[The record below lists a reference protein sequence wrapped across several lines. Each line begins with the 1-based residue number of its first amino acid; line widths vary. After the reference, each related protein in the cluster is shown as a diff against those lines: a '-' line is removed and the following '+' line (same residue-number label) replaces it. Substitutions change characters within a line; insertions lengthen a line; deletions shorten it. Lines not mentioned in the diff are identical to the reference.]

1 MTANLF
7 HKNLKTKNKF
17 MPKTFFAPGNV
28 AGSIILFAA
37 TIISSLAIIATLE
50 ATNASISNLSADI
63 DNLIVPANIEPLEAN
78 FKLYNVSDGTV
89 REISAYNSVPEQTW
103 GDPCIA
109 ADNTNICERYAAGE
123 LICAANFVP
132 LGTKLYIDTIGECT
146 VADRMNRRYTDR
158 VDFFM
163 DKDIAAAKNFGIKK
177 LKVLIVK

>member
-1 MTANLF
+1 
-7 HKNLKTKNKF
+7 

-37 TIISSLAIIATLE
+37 TTISSLAIIATLE

-63 DNLIVPANIEPLEAN
+63 DNLVVSANIKPLEAN
-78 FKLYNVSDGTV
+78 FKLYSVSSGTT
-89 REISAYNSVPEQTW
+89 RQITAYNSVPEQTW
-103 GDPCIA
+103 GDPCVS
-109 ADNTNICERYAAGE
+109 ADNTNICERFAAGE

-132 LGTKLYIDTIGECT
+132 LGTKLYIDTIGQCT

-163 DKDIAAAKNFGIKK
+163 DKDIAAAKNFGIKS
-177 LKVLIVK
+177 LKVLIVE